1 MLVNANNGLIQI
13 PSKIENKNYDLGLD
27 VGSSISFLAEE
38 LFGKL
43 LQRPPRLAAHDW
55 SRRPIQHGMNQSGS

>member
-1 MLVNANNGLIQI
+1 MKMLVNANNGLIQI
-13 PSKIENKNYDLGLD
+13 PSKIENKNYVLGLD

-43 LQRPPRLAAHDW
+43 SNAHPDW
-55 SRRPIQHGMNQSGS
+55 PHMTGAVGPFNTG